1 MSTQKT
7 ATTSVKNPTKLFVA
21 NERRDMSTTDTVAIP
36 LYRREGT
43 CLYRFDDENCCYQF
57 VYQGRS
63 KQLII
68 LQAMYEEL
76 LEASEKK

>member
-1 MSTQKT
+1 MPAQKPTQI
-7 ATTSVKNPTKLFVA
+7 FVA
-21 NERRDMSTTDTVAIP
+21 NKRLDMSTTDTVAVP
-36 LYRREGT
+36 EYRREGT
-43 CLYRFDDENCCYQF
+43 CLYRFDQENCCYQF